1 MPTAV
6 THLLG
11 GDREAVRRQSVIEV
25 LEGVLR
31 IVKGEG

>member
-6 THLLG
+6 TYHFA